1 MELYLLCIRWMKRYC
16 KPAALFQEYKFLYD
30 IFGYLWCWH
39 LDIFN
44 YFWCHLNFFGVIWI
58 FVVAFWYFWWH
69 LDICG
74 CGVMREGGEPAA
86 GSANIGVFVR
96 LCLAFVHLQ
105 RKLQEHLWN
114 CASGK
119 YSQLWTKWYRKNM
132 LTQLFWSEGLHWET
146 EHLFTT
152 VRRPYAATLLSYNL
166 SKVFFGINLNS
177 FMRKPVSLSSTLQHI
192 TFCYCK
198 FEFGPLATF
207 SDFMYHQ
214 FLSFYSSLFELYATL
229 SVYYCQAL

>member
-1 MELYLLCIRWMKRYC
+1 MLTLGHFEL
-16 KPAALFQEYKFLYD
+16 FLVP
-30 IFGYLWCWH
+30 FEFL
-39 LDIFN
+39 
-44 YFWCHLNFFGVIWI
+44 GVIWI
-58 FVVAFWYFWWH
+58 FVVAFWFFWWYF
-69 LDICG
+69 DICG
-74 CGVMREGGEPAA
+74 CGVMREGGEPTT

-119 YSQLWTKWYRKNM
+119 YSQLWTKWYRKICSPNYFDLRDCTGKQNTSSQPWGGHM
-132 LTQLFWSEGLHWET
+132 LQHYWVTIYWCQSIK
-146 EHLFTT
+146 
-152 VRRPYAATLLSYNL
+152 S
-166 SKVFFGINLNS
+166 VFFGINPNY

>member
-1 MELYLLCIRWMKRYC
+1 MT
-16 KPAALFQEYKFLYD
+16 FLD
-30 IFGYLWCWH
+30 IFDADTWTFLVIFGAIWIFWCHLDICGGILIFLVAFGYLWLH
-39 LDIFN
+39 LDI
-44 YFWCHLNFFGVIWI
+44 CGCILISL
-58 FVVAFWYFWWH
+58 VAFWYFWWH

-119 YSQLWTKWYRKNM
+119 YSQLWTKWYRKICSPNYFDLRDCTGKQNTSSQPWGGHM
-132 LTQLFWSEGLHWET
+132 LQHFVKIIEEW
-146 EHLFTT
+146 F
-152 VRRPYAATLLSYNL
+152 VDVKV
-166 SKVFFGINLNS
+166 SKVFFFGINPNS

-192 TFCYCK
+192 TFCLNL
-198 FEFGPLATF
+198 GP
-207 SDFMYHQ
+207 
-214 FLSFYSSLFELYATL
+214 
-229 SVYYCQAL
+229 

>member
-1 MELYLLCIRWMKRYC
+1 M
-16 KPAALFQEYKFLYD
+16 FD
-30 IFGYLWCWH
+30 IIGYLCWH
-39 LDIFN
+39 LDIFS
-44 YFWCHLNFFGVIWI
+44 YFWCHLNIFGGIWI
-58 FVVAFWYFWWH
+58 YLVAFWPFVVASGYFLVRFGYLCFH
-69 LDICG
+69 FDICC
-74 CGVMREGGEPAA
+74 CGVRLEGGEPAA

-152 VRRPYAATLLSYNL
+152 VRRPYAATFCEFHWVTICLCQHI
-166 SKVFFGINLNS
+166 KGDFFGINLFYEKVGQS
-177 FMRKPVSLSSTLQHI
+177 VIDIAKYHILRCFLFIHASLHI
-192 TFCYCK
+192 ASLGQNWAK
-198 FEFGPLATF
+198 WVGA
-207 SDFMYHQ
+207 Q
-214 FLSFYSSLFELYATL
+214 FPKDKIRLIGVE
-229 SVYYCQAL
+229 V

>member
-39 LDIFN
+39 LDIFS
-44 YFWCHLNFFGVIWI
+44 YFWRHLNIFGVIWI

-74 CGVMREGGEPAA
+74 CGVMREGGEPTA

-166 SKVFFGINLNS
+166 LMSIYQKCFRLVLILILLWESQSVCHRHCNISNFVIVNLN
-177 FMRKPVSLSSTLQHI
+177 L
-192 TFCYCK
+192 
-198 FEFGPLATF
+198 GP
-207 SDFMYHQ
+207 
-214 FLSFYSSLFELYATL
+214 
-229 SVYYCQAL
+229 